1 MEQMKFAKKRY
12 RIEYNSSR
20 PLQATERLVHFD
32 STARLAFLRSVYS

>member
-1 MEQMKFAKKRY
+1 MEQMKFVKK